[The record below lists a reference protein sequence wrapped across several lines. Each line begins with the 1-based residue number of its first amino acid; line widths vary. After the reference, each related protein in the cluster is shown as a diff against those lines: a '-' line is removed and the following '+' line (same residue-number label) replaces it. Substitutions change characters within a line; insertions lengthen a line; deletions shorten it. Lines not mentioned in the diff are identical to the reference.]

1 MRVLL
6 TSFVIGALA
15 LSGCASTH
23 GWYYYSDGTLCAE
36 DRSIIVGTGETERIV
51 DNPCVKLGYS
61 TRDTG
66 ISNNGKEALGKI
78 AEGLAKG
85 AVKGIVPV
93 P

>member
-1 MRVLL
+1 MRAL
-6 TSFVIGALA
+6 TLFVIGALT
-15 LSGCASTH
+15 LGGCANTSN
-23 GWYYYSDGTLCAE
+23 WYYYPDGTLCAKA
-36 DRSIIVGTGETERIV
+36 RSTVVGTGETELV
-51 DNPCVKLGYS
+51 VENQCVKLGYS

-66 ISNNGKEALGKI
+66 ISDNGKEALGNI